1 MTLKPKWPKKR
12 ANFVKT
18 VAKSTPRSED
28 LRVEIAGAGLLGR
41 LLGWHYTQ
49 QGAQVQ
55 LFERARADSPRSAA
69 HVAAAILAAPSERT
83 ESDAL
88 ILSLAKKSLK
98 LWPEWLNELEVPYA
112 LEGSIITAHPNDTA
126 LLTQFVKVMNRRAVP
141 GVRVLGQK
149 ELNSLEPD
157 LASHFQSGVFLEG
170 EGWLDNRALLQSL
183 EQVCG
188 TISYETPVETK
199 DLGGDLVIDCR
210 GAGSDDPDIRGVR
223 GEILRLYAPEVNL
236 KRPIR
241 LLHPKYP
248 LYVAPRPN
256 HQYVLG
262 ATQIESEYEGK
273 VTVRSAL
280 ELLSTAYVI
289 SAGFEEAEISEL
301 SSGLRPAY
309 PDNNPRVY
317 WDDHILRVNGLYRCG
332 FAIAPAIVQRA
343 TAMVEQRCAS

>member
-1 MTLKPKWPKKR
+1 M
-12 ANFVKT
+12 
-18 VAKSTPRSED
+18 
-28 LRVEIAGAGLLGR
+28 RVEIAGAGLLGR

-49 QGAQVQ
+49 RGAKVQ
-55 LFERARADSPRSAA
+55 LYERARADNPRSAA

-88 ILSLAKKSLK
+88 ILSLAKMSLK
-98 LWPEWLNELEVPYA
+98 RWPDWLEELNVPYA
-112 LEGSIITAHPNDTA
+112 LEGSIITAHPNDQA
-126 LLTQFVKVMNRRAVP
+126 LLTQFISVMKRREVP
-141 GVRVLGQK
+141 GVRVLDRE
-149 ELNSLEPD
+149 ELTSLEPD
-157 LASHFQSGVFLEG
+157 LAPHFQSGVFLEG

-188 TISYETPVETK
+188 SISYETPVETK

-236 KRPIR
+236 RRPVR

-289 SAGFEEAEISEL
+289 STGFEEAEITEL
-301 SSGLRPAY
+301 SSALRPAY

-317 WDDHILRVNGLYRCG
+317 WNDRVLRVNGLYRCG
-332 FAIAPAIVQRA
+332 FAIAPAIVEQA
-343 TAMVEQRCAS
+343 TALVEQRCAS